1 MMNKRLIKVFFIS
14 SLIFSPQFSF
24 GQSDSDESVEEMVV
38 TATFRETTVMDTA
51 LSVDSV
57 SQDKLDQLGADSL
70 EEVFRSVSGLNLY
83 SEGVGRSRI
92 IIRGISGQASNYPG
106 GQMGATTGV
115 YIDDVPMSSV
125 MSPEY
130 ASAGDAFDLQRIEVL
145 KGPQGTLFGESSQG
159 GTVRYIYNKPNPD
172 EFESTVRMKGMSGA
186 DSSSSYRVDALIN
199 FPFSND
205 ATDGAVRISG
215 FQGKRGGYIDWITVD
230 NNEPDWNDASTS
242 GGRLSVLAETENLT
256 FQYSSIFG
264 NTNGNGNNMSY
275 SPPTAANPFLD
286 NKSIIPPY
294 SAAGALAAG
303 SYVGLAAPAAKYY
316 VGANEVDSHTPGNDE
331 EYQVHSFKFEV
342 DTGVGTFSSITSYLD
357 RYVQRRTPTN
367 TEAAFVI
374 DIYTGG
380 LNVNFARGVFD
391 SSGAENCFIPC
402 NGAAFVPFFGEQNA
416 SFTNVFM
423 APFPDGGS
431 VSSYNPKV
439 SGATERVTQ
448 EFRFTSDATE
458 DLFWVVGAFFKDT
471 TDKRLTDLA
480 ITYFS
485 PERAALGQATVD
497 ENGDP
502 LPTESIGPSLKAD
515 FESPDTELQEISV
528 YADITY
534 EIDQNWSIAAGVRLT
549 NLEKTLIIGASTY
562 DFSEDNVSP
571 RFNVSWNDGS
581 NLVYLNASTGFRQ
594 GGVNGAQLYNLR
606 NWAVFNEFT
615 PGFIPQEKIDYAN
628 KVLTFDGDQLL
639 NTELGYK
646 GSFNDDTIQLI
657 LSVYSQS
664 ITDFAVY
671 VEDYSLDAVGFPY
684 IANIG
689 DGSSSGAEMA
699 LNFLPTSEL
708 SIGIIASSNQTSVD
722 TAYPGYDGSIK
733 IAKDSKFLHAPETTY
748 GFNIDYTHDIGNGNF
763 GRLYLDHS
771 FVGERFADSTN
782 LITLGEYEV
791 SNIRYSFIGANN
803 ITTTLFVN
811 NLMDSIFV
819 TNQRDFTFGFG
830 GIGYDYGRPR
840 ELGISVQ
847 YNLN

>member
-14 SLIFSPQFSF
+14 SLIFLPQFSF

-316 VGANEVDSHTPGNDE
+316 VGANEVDPHTPGNDE

-342 DTGVGTFSSITSYLD
+342 DTGAGTFSSITSYLD

-402 NGAAFVPFFGEQNA
+402 NGAAFLPFFGEQNA

-549 NLEKTLIIGASTY
+549 NLEKTLTIGASTY

-708 SIGIIASSNQTSVD
+708 SIGIIASSNQTSID
-722 TAYPGYDGSIK
+722 TAYPGYDGGIK

-782 LITLGEYEV
+782 LTCLLYT
-791 SNIRYSFIGANN
+791 SPSP
-803 ITTTLFVN
+803 
-811 NLMDSIFV
+811 
-819 TNQRDFTFGFG
+819 RDRQKSPMP
-830 GIGYDYGRPR
+830 GYA
-840 ELGISVQ
+840 
-847 YNLN
+847 

>member
-1 MMNKRLIKVFFIS
+1 MMNSKLLKIYLIS
-14 SLIFSPQFSF
+14 SILFIPQFSF
-24 GQSDSDESVEEMVV
+24 GQSDSEDSSVEEMVV

-83 SEGVGRSRI
+83 SEGTGRSRI

-172 EFESTVRMKGMSGA
+172 VFESTVRMKGMSGA
-186 DSSSSYRVDALIN
+186 DSSSSYRVDALVN
-199 FPFSND
+199 FPFSNGD
-205 ATDGAVRISG
+205 TDGAVRVSG
-215 FQGKRGGYIDWITVD
+215 YQGKRGGYIDWITVD
-230 NNEPDWNDASTS
+230 NNQPDWNDSSTS
-242 GGRLSVLAETENLT
+242 GGRLSILAETENLT

-264 NTNGNGNNMSY
+264 KTNGNGNNMSY
-275 SPPTAANPFLD
+275 SGPTAANPFLD

-303 SYVGLAAPAAKYY
+303 SYVGLAAPAAQYY
-316 VGANEVDSHTPGNDE
+316 VGANAVDSHKPGNDE
-331 EYQVHSFKFEV
+331 DYQVHSLKFEV
-342 DTGVGTFSSITSYLD
+342 DTGAGTFSSITSYLD

-391 SSGAENCFIPC
+391 SSGAENCFITC

-448 EFRFTSDATE
+448 EFRFTSDTSE

-485 PERAALGQATVD
+485 PARAALGQATVD

-502 LPTESIGPSLKAD
+502 LPTASIGPSLKAD
-515 FESPDTELQEISV
+515 FESPDTELQEVSI
-528 YADITY
+528 YADVTY

-549 NLEKTLIIGASTY
+549 NLDKTLTIGAATY

-571 RFNVSWNDGS
+571 RFNVSWNC
-581 NLVYLNASTGFRQ
+581 L
-594 GGVNGAQLYNLR
+594 LY
-606 NWAVFNEFT
+606 T
-615 PGFIPQEKIDYAN
+615 
-628 KVLTFDGDQLL
+628 
-639 NTELGYK
+639 
-646 GSFNDDTIQLI
+646 S
-657 LSVYSQS
+657 
-664 ITDFAVY
+664 
-671 VEDYSLDAVGFPY
+671 DA
-684 IANIG
+684 
-689 DGSSSGAEMA
+689 
-699 LNFLPTSEL
+699 
-708 SIGIIASSNQTSVD
+708 
-722 TAYPGYDGSIK
+722 
-733 IAKDSKFLHAPETTY
+733 
-748 GFNIDYTHDIGNGNF
+748 
-763 GRLYLDHS
+763 
-771 FVGERFADSTN
+771 AD
-782 LITLGEYEV
+782 E
-791 SNIRYSFIGANN
+791 
-803 ITTTLFVN
+803 
-811 NLMDSIFV
+811 
-819 TNQRDFTFGFG
+819 
-830 GIGYDYGRPR
+830 
-840 ELGISVQ
+840 
-847 YNLN
+847 

>member
-1 MMNKRLIKVFFIS
+1 MNKRLIKVFFIS

-316 VGANEVDSHTPGNDE
+316 VGANEVDPHTPGNDE

-342 DTGVGTFSSITSYLD
+342 DTGAGTFSSITSYLD

-485 PERAALGQATVD
+485 PERAALGQAT
-497 ENGDP
+497 
-502 LPTESIGPSLKAD
+502 S
-515 FESPDTELQEISV
+515 
-528 YADITY
+528 
-534 EIDQNWSIAAGVRLT
+534 
-549 NLEKTLIIGASTY
+549 
-562 DFSEDNVSP
+562 
-571 RFNVSWNDGS
+571 
-581 NLVYLNASTGFRQ
+581 
-594 GGVNGAQLYNLR
+594 
-606 NWAVFNEFT
+606 
-615 PGFIPQEKIDYAN
+615 
-628 KVLTFDGDQLL
+628 
-639 NTELGYK
+639 
-646 GSFNDDTIQLI
+646 
-657 LSVYSQS
+657 
-664 ITDFAVY
+664 
-671 VEDYSLDAVGFPY
+671 
-684 IANIG
+684 
-689 DGSSSGAEMA
+689 
-699 LNFLPTSEL
+699 
-708 SIGIIASSNQTSVD
+708 
-722 TAYPGYDGSIK
+722 
-733 IAKDSKFLHAPETTY
+733 
-748 GFNIDYTHDIGNGNF
+748 
-763 GRLYLDHS
+763 
-771 FVGERFADSTN
+771 
-782 LITLGEYEV
+782 
-791 SNIRYSFIGANN
+791 
-803 ITTTLFVN
+803 
-811 NLMDSIFV
+811 
-819 TNQRDFTFGFG
+819 
-830 GIGYDYGRPR
+830 
-840 ELGISVQ
+840 
-847 YNLN
+847 

>member
-1 MMNKRLIKVFFIS
+1 MMNKRLIKVFFIG

-342 DTGVGTFSSITSYLD
+342 DTGAGTFSSITSYLD

-549 NLEKTLIIGASTY
+549 NLEKTLTIGASTY

-671 VEDYSLDAVGFPY
+671 VEDYSVDAVGFPY

-699 LNFLPTSEL
+699 LNFLPTS
-708 SIGIIASSNQTSVD
+708 
-722 TAYPGYDGSIK
+722 
-733 IAKDSKFLHAPETTY
+733 
-748 GFNIDYTHDIGNGNF
+748 
-763 GRLYLDHS
+763 
-771 FVGERFADSTN
+771 
-782 LITLGEYEV
+782 
-791 SNIRYSFIGANN
+791 
-803 ITTTLFVN
+803 
-811 NLMDSIFV
+811 
-819 TNQRDFTFGFG
+819 
-830 GIGYDYGRPR
+830 
-840 ELGISVQ
+840 
-847 YNLN
+847 

>member
-1 MMNKRLIKVFFIS
+1 
-14 SLIFSPQFSF
+14 
-24 GQSDSDESVEEMVV
+24 
-38 TATFRETTVMDTA
+38 MDTA

-342 DTGVGTFSSITSYLD
+342 DTGAGTFSSITSYLD

-402 NGAAFVPFFGEQNA
+402 NGAAFVPFFGEQDA

-549 NLEKTLIIGASTY
+549 NLEKTLTIGASTY

-594 GGVNGAQLYNLR
+594 GGVNGAQLYN
-606 NWAVFNEFT
+606 
-615 PGFIPQEKIDYAN
+615 
-628 KVLTFDGDQLL
+628 
-639 NTELGYK
+639 
-646 GSFNDDTIQLI
+646 
-657 LSVYSQS
+657 
-664 ITDFAVY
+664 
-671 VEDYSLDAVGFPY
+671 
-684 IANIG
+684 
-689 DGSSSGAEMA
+689 
-699 LNFLPTSEL
+699 
-708 SIGIIASSNQTSVD
+708 
-722 TAYPGYDGSIK
+722 
-733 IAKDSKFLHAPETTY
+733 
-748 GFNIDYTHDIGNGNF
+748 
-763 GRLYLDHS
+763 
-771 FVGERFADSTN
+771 
-782 LITLGEYEV
+782 
-791 SNIRYSFIGANN
+791 
-803 ITTTLFVN
+803 
-811 NLMDSIFV
+811 
-819 TNQRDFTFGFG
+819 
-830 GIGYDYGRPR
+830 
-840 ELGISVQ
+840 
-847 YNLN
+847 

>member
-1 MMNKRLIKVFFIS
+1 MMNKRLIKVFFIG

-316 VGANEVDSHTPGNDE
+316 VGANEVDPHTPGNDE

-342 DTGVGTFSSITSYLD
+342 DTGAGTFSSITSYLD

-528 YADITY
+528 YADITL
-534 EIDQNWSIAAGVRLT
+534 S
-549 NLEKTLIIGASTY
+549 LIHI
-562 DFSEDNVSP
+562 
-571 RFNVSWNDGS
+571 
-581 NLVYLNASTGFRQ
+581 
-594 GGVNGAQLYNLR
+594 
-606 NWAVFNEFT
+606 
-615 PGFIPQEKIDYAN
+615 
-628 KVLTFDGDQLL
+628 
-639 NTELGYK
+639 
-646 GSFNDDTIQLI
+646 
-657 LSVYSQS
+657 
-664 ITDFAVY
+664 
-671 VEDYSLDAVGFPY
+671 
-684 IANIG
+684 
-689 DGSSSGAEMA
+689 
-699 LNFLPTSEL
+699 
-708 SIGIIASSNQTSVD
+708 
-722 TAYPGYDGSIK
+722 
-733 IAKDSKFLHAPETTY
+733 
-748 GFNIDYTHDIGNGNF
+748 
-763 GRLYLDHS
+763 
-771 FVGERFADSTN
+771 
-782 LITLGEYEV
+782 
-791 SNIRYSFIGANN
+791 
-803 ITTTLFVN
+803 
-811 NLMDSIFV
+811 
-819 TNQRDFTFGFG
+819 
-830 GIGYDYGRPR
+830 
-840 ELGISVQ
+840 
-847 YNLN
+847 

>member
-1 MMNKRLIKVFFIS
+1 
-14 SLIFSPQFSF
+14 
-24 GQSDSDESVEEMVV
+24 
-38 TATFRETTVMDTA
+38 
-51 LSVDSV
+51 
-57 SQDKLDQLGADSL
+57 
-70 EEVFRSVSGLNLY
+70 
-83 SEGVGRSRI
+83 
-92 IIRGISGQASNYPG
+92 
-106 GQMGATTGV
+106 
-115 YIDDVPMSSV
+115 
-125 MSPEY
+125 
-130 ASAGDAFDLQRIEVL
+130 
-145 KGPQGTLFGESSQG
+145 
-159 GTVRYIYNKPNPD
+159 
-172 EFESTVRMKGMSGA
+172 MKGMSGA
-186 DSSSSYRVDALIN
+186 DSSSSYRVDALVN
-199 FPFSND
+199 FPFSNGD
-205 ATDGAVRISG
+205 TDGAVRVSG
-215 FQGKRGGYIDWITVD
+215 YQGKRGGYIDWITVD
-230 NNEPDWNDASTS
+230 NNEPDWNDSSTS
-242 GGRLSVLAETENLT
+242 GGRLSILAETENLT

-316 VGANEVDSHTPGNDE
+316 VGANEVDPHTPGNDE

-342 DTGVGTFSSITSYLD
+342 DTGAGTFSSITSYLD

-448 EFRFTSDATE
+448 EFRFTSDAAE

-534 EIDQNWSIAAGVRLT
+534 EIDQNWEPKL
-549 NLEKTLIIGASTY
+549 
-562 DFSEDNVSP
+562 SE
-571 RFNVSWNDGS
+571 
-581 NLVYLNASTGFRQ
+581 
-594 GGVNGAQLYNLR
+594 
-606 NWAVFNEFT
+606 
-615 PGFIPQEKIDYAN
+615 
-628 KVLTFDGDQLL
+628 
-639 NTELGYK
+639 
-646 GSFNDDTIQLI
+646 
-657 LSVYSQS
+657 
-664 ITDFAVY
+664 
-671 VEDYSLDAVGFPY
+671 
-684 IANIG
+684 
-689 DGSSSGAEMA
+689 
-699 LNFLPTSEL
+699 
-708 SIGIIASSNQTSVD
+708 
-722 TAYPGYDGSIK
+722 SIK
-733 IAKDSKFLHAPETTY
+733 M
-748 GFNIDYTHDIGNGNF
+748 
-763 GRLYLDHS
+763 R
-771 FVGERFADSTN
+771 
-782 LITLGEYEV
+782 
-791 SNIRYSFIGANN
+791 
-803 ITTTLFVN
+803 
-811 NLMDSIFV
+811 
-819 TNQRDFTFGFG
+819 
-830 GIGYDYGRPR
+830 
-840 ELGISVQ
+840 
-847 YNLN
+847 

>member
-1 MMNKRLIKVFFIS
+1 MMNKRLIKVFFIG

-316 VGANEVDSHTPGNDE
+316 VGANEVDPHTPGNDE

-342 DTGVGTFSSITSYLD
+342 DTGAGTFSSITSYLD

-528 YADITY
+528 Y
-534 EIDQNWSIAAGVRLT
+534 
-549 NLEKTLIIGASTY
+549 
-562 DFSEDNVSP
+562 
-571 RFNVSWNDGS
+571 
-581 NLVYLNASTGFRQ
+581 
-594 GGVNGAQLYNLR
+594 QLYQKQDFLIYLFYFR
-606 NWAVFNEFT
+606 SY
-615 PGFIPQEKIDYAN
+615 KI
-628 KVLTFDGDQLL
+628 L
-639 NTELGYK
+639 
-646 GSFNDDTIQLI
+646 
-657 LSVYSQS
+657 
-664 ITDFAVY
+664 
-671 VEDYSLDAVGFPY
+671 
-684 IANIG
+684 
-689 DGSSSGAEMA
+689 
-699 LNFLPTSEL
+699 
-708 SIGIIASSNQTSVD
+708 
-722 TAYPGYDGSIK
+722 
-733 IAKDSKFLHAPETTY
+733 
-748 GFNIDYTHDIGNGNF
+748 
-763 GRLYLDHS
+763 LYLIYLQILH
-771 FVGERFADSTN
+771 
-782 LITLGEYEV
+782 
-791 SNIRYSFIGANN
+791 
-803 ITTTLFVN
+803 
-811 NLMDSIFV
+811 
-819 TNQRDFTFGFG
+819 
-830 GIGYDYGRPR
+830 
-840 ELGISVQ
+840 
-847 YNLN
+847 